1 MNNIIDFQHRMAA
14 HCENGVTG
22 NLLRFHGIELSEP
35 MIFGIG
41 SGLFFFYMPLIKMNG
56 IPVTSFRPLPGLIF
70 KRVTKRLGIDVKVR
84 QYKNKERAAE
94 EADKLIEQNI
104 PVGMVVGVYDL
115 SYFPP
120 AYRFRFNAHN
130 IIAIGKKDDTY
141 YVSDPIMEK
150 IEKINAEDL
159 LKTRYAKGTYKP
171 KGKMYYIKHVPETY
185 DINSAIVKG
194 IKHTCRDM
202 LNIPFS
208 YAGLDGIKTLA
219 KHVKKWPDKLGERKA
234 KLYLG
239 QVVRMQE
246 EIGTGGAGFRF
257 LYAAFLQ
264 EASQIMN
271 KPQLNE
277 ISEQMTEVGDL
288 WREFGIAA
296 GRIFKDRYSGSNP
309 YGEISNLL
317 LKIKDEEE
325 KTFINLNKFIK
336 TN

>member
-1 MNNIIDFQHRMAA
+1 M
-14 HCENGVTG
+14 
-22 NLLRFHGIELSEP
+22 
-35 MIFGIG
+35 
-41 SGLFFFYMPLIKMNG
+41 
-56 IPVTSFRPLPGLIF
+56 
-70 KRVTKRLGIDVKVR
+70 GIDVNVR
-84 QYKNKERAAE
+84 QYKNQIRAAE
-94 EADKLIEQNI
+94 EVDKLIEQNI

-115 SYFPP
+115 TYFPP

-130 IIAIGKKDDTY
+130 IIAVGKENNIY
-141 YVSDPIMEK
+141 YISDPIMEK
-150 IEKINAEDL
+150 IEQINAEDL

-194 IKHTCRDM
+194 IKHTCRNM
-202 LNIPFS
+202 LNIPFP
-208 YAGLDGIKTLA
+208 YAGLNGIKTLA

-271 KPQLNE
+271 KPQLND
-277 ISEQMTEVGDL
+277 ISGQMTEVGDL
-288 WREFGIAA
+288 WREFGVEA

-309 YGEISNLL
+309 YGEISKLL
-317 LKIKDEEE
+317 LKIRNEEE
-325 KTFINLNKFIK
+325 KTFLNLNKLIK
-336 TN
+336 NI